1 MKVKSFECPNKSIEN
16 YEKKMLGT
24 SDARSTGHLSHR
36 PSEPAY
42 YIVDHSRR
50 LFSCATTLYTHM
62 SRGRHSYSRHA
73 YSLTYDVQEC
83 TQLAI

>member
-1 MKVKSFECPNKSIEN
+1 MKLKSFECPKIIRS
-16 YEKKMLGT
+16 YEKKMLRT
-24 SDARSTGHLSHR
+24 SDAWSTGNLSHQ
-36 PSEPAY
+36 SSKPAY
-42 YIVDHSRR
+42 YIEDYSRR
-50 LFSCATTLYTHM
+50 LFSCATTLDTHM